1 MLGSVLDL
9 IDADL
14 TLPTFEQ
21 SLSGRVGY
29 LPQLLSM
36 PTLYYLPGSAA
47 MAPHAALEEAGV
59 SYKLALVERDDGRAR
74 PNYLAVNPLGRV
86 PAYVDGNLVLWE
98 SAAIVLHLAEA
109 HPDAGLLPAP
119 ASAERAV
126 AVRWLVYL
134 TNTVQ
139 AAFMDFGYPHRLVGD
154 DSPAVDAV
162 REGARARLD
171 QAFDH
176 IDASLGRGPYLL
188 GPTFSA
194 ADLYLYMVTRWC
206 RRLPRQAWTLPYVG
220 PHYALLSERPSV
232 KRMLERQGIVAYPDD
247 T

>member
-1 MLGSVLDL
+1 M
-9 IDADL
+9 APRRL
-14 TLPTFEQ
+14 TPAQSGPLAGGEGNPIYGMARLP
-21 SLSGRVGY
+21 
-29 LPQLLSM
+29 SM

-59 SYKLALVERDDGRAR
+59 SYELALVERDHGRSR
-74 PNYLAVNPLGRV
+74 PDYLAVNPLGRV
-86 PAYVDGNLVLWE
+86 PAYVDGDLVLWE

-109 HPDAGLLPAP
+109 YPDAELLPAP
-119 ASAERAV
+119 GSAERAV

-139 AAFMDFGYPHRLVGD
+139 AAFMDFGHPNRLVGD
-154 DSPAVDAV
+154 DSPALGAV

-176 IDASLGRGPYLL
+176 IDASLGEGPYLL

-194 ADLYLYMVTRWC
+194 ADLYLFMVTRWC
-206 RRLPRQAWTLPYVG
+206 RRLPRKAWTRPNVG

-232 KRMLERQGIVAYPDD
+232 KRMLERQAILAYPDD